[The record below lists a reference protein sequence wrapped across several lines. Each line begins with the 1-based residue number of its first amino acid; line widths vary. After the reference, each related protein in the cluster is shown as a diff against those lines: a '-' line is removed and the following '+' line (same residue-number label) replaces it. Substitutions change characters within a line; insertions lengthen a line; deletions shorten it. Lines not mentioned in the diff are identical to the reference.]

1 MFCRNI
7 IVGFQRSV
15 EIVRIQINFLFYYV
29 PYILHFL
36 SMGNLL
42 NNANVS
48 SLGVSKN
55 PTTALYSETAKPEIV
70 FIETKTIK
78 MAKSGHT
85 CKNYAHTYN
94 IEILNSFNLEL
105 KLQNTESVFK
115 NRLRTLLNE
124 LRGFK
129 FVIACW

>member
-1 MFCRNI
+1 
-7 IVGFQRSV
+7 
-15 EIVRIQINFLFYYV
+15 
-29 PYILHFL
+29 
-36 SMGNLL
+36 MGNLL